1 MNLITGRRALM
12 GLMGVGAL
20 ALLAVFGATSVMA
33 AQPQDWQLGFQ
44 PSATPVKE
52 VMTSF
57 HNMLLWVITFITL
70 FVLALLIYVCVK
82 FNKNANPTPSK
93 TSHNTLIEVIW
104 TVVPVIILVVIA
116 VPSFRLLYYTD
127 RVEQADM
134 TVKVTGRQWYWD
146 YQYPDHGGFEFSS
159 YPKEEEDLED
169 GEQLYLAVDNEMVIP
184 AGATVRVLVAG
195 ADVLHSFFIP
205 SAGVQVYTVPGRIN
219 ETWMRFDEPGTYY
232 GQCNQICGINHYNM
246 PIAVKV
252 VPAEEFESWV
262 EFAQDEF
269 ADADT
274 FKVAGKV
281 AGQVTGQIA
290 GQTAGMQQ

>member
-1 MNLITGRRALM
+1 MQRIIGRVARTGLFSVGVM
-12 GLMGVGAL
+12 GLLVAIAASSGI
-20 ALLAVFGATSVMA
+20 A
-33 AQPQDWQLGFQ
+33 AQPENWQLGFQ

-57 HNMLLWVITFITL
+57 HTMLLWIITFITL
-70 FVLALLIYVCVK
+70 FVLGLLIYVCVK
-82 FNKNANPTPSK
+82 FSKSANPTPSK

-159 YPKEEEDLED
+159 YPLDEEDLEE
-169 GEQLYLAVDNEMVIP
+169 GQQLYLDVDNEMVVP
-184 AGATVRVLVAG
+184 AGATVRILVAG
-195 ADVLHSFFIP
+195 ADVLHSFFVP
-205 SAGVQVYTVPGRIN
+205 STGMQVYTVPGRIN
-219 ETWMRFDEPGTYY
+219 ETWMRIDEPGIYY

-246 PIAVKV
+246 PIAIKV
-252 VPAEEFESWV
+252 VPQAEFEEWLA
-262 EFAQDEF
+262 FAQEEF
-269 ADADT
+269 ADAGVV
-274 FKVAGKV
+274 K
-281 AGQVTGQIA
+281 
-290 GQTAGMQQ
+290 TARAIE